1 MRPENKPPPLREI
14 KATSASE
21 TPPDWGGSETDENQA
36 EPHHN
41 HESSDEGEPGQPCN
55 QWPWGPEGRPS
66 DSGTSR
72 GVLAYRPAE
81 PAGNR
86 HNTYDDETYQR
97 SDLPHRGETPLQD
110 RGNPSTFGQTNG
122 GALSTRYR
130 PIWPNS
136 EKIHVKAG
144 GAVSERAP
152 QNSVSTFSFACE
164 AKPSLI
170 MTGRGARTTTKGE
183 P

>member
-1 MRPENKPPPLREI
+1 MTK
-14 KATSASE
+14 
-21 TPPDWGGSETDENQA
+21 ENQA
-36 EPHHN
+36 SHATNGRGDQRQDLQILEQAEEYSHTDPL
-41 HESSDEGEPGQPCN
+41 N
-55 QWPWGPEGRPS
+55 QRE
-66 DSGTSR
+66 
-72 GVLAYRPAE
+72 
-81 PAGNR
+81 NR
-86 HNTYDDETYQR
+86 HNTYDDETYHR
-97 SDLPHRGETPLQD
+97 STGGRTTEGTPQ
-110 RGNPSTFGQTNG
+110 PSAKQLTNG

>member
-1 MRPENKPPPLREI
+1 MQGRAL
-14 KATSASE
+14 
-21 TPPDWGGSETDENQA
+21 GSPQSSGTQRTGRRRLS
-36 EPHHN
+36 
-41 HESSDEGEPGQPCN
+41 SSDEGEPGQPCN

-72 GVLAYRPAE
+72 GVLDTDPLNQRGTATTPTTTRPTRGAIF
-81 PAGNR
+81 
-86 HNTYDDETYQR
+86 
-97 SDLPHRGETPLQD
+97 RGETPLQD

-136 EKIHVKAG
+136 EKIHVTAG
-144 GAVSERAP
+144 AAVSERAR

-164 AKPSLI
+164 AKPNYDGPRSQDHYQ
-170 MTGRGARTTTKGE
+170 RGAISPQLSAYLQHIRL
-183 P
+183 PNRV

>member
-1 MRPENKPPPLREI
+1 MQGRAL
-14 KATSASE
+14 
-21 TPPDWGGSETDENQA
+21 GSPQSSGTQRTGRRRLS
-36 EPHHN
+36 
-41 HESSDEGEPGQPCN
+41 SSDEGEPGQPCN

-97 SDLPHRGETPLQD
+97 SDLP
-110 RGNPSTFGQTNG
+110 G
-122 GALSTRYR
+122 GDPTAR
-130 PIWPNS
+130 PREPVNLRPNKRWRAVYQIQAHMAQFREDPRKS
-136 EKIHVKAG
+136 G
-144 GAVSERAP
+144 GAVSERAR
-152 QNSVSTFSFACE
+152 QNSVLLLASL